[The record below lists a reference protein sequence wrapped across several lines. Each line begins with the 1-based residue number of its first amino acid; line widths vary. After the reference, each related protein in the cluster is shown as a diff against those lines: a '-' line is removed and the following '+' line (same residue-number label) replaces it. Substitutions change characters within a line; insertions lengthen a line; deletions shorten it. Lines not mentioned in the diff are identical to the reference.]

1 MSASRCSRFNGSAD
15 ASTSS
20 SYAMVSAGPRRSGGV
35 YVNSSAILPADTIS
49 RILASLK
56 VLRRVTASTT
66 APSVAG
72 ALASNCMNLLINYTC
87 LHIHFITIR
96 RLLVSHLATCIQCA
110 GQHFRNRFVYK
121 KEAPVVGPAH
131 RRRQSRAAR
140 QMKES
145 AMTVQVH

>member
-15 ASTSS
+15 AFPRSS
-20 SYAMVSAGPRRSGGV
+20 ARTVSGGTARSGGV
-35 YVNSSAILPADTIS
+35 YGNSSAILPADTIS

-72 ALASNCMNLLINYTC
+72 ALAYNCMNLLINNTC

-96 RLLVSHLATCIQCA
+96 RLLVSHLATCVQCA
-110 GQHFRNRFVYK
+110 GEHLRNRFVCK

-140 QMKES
+140 QMEES